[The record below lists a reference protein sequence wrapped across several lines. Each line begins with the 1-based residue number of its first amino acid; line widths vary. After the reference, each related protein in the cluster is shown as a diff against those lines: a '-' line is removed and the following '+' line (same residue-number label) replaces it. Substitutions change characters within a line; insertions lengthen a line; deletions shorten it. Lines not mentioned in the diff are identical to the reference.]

1 MEMQRT
7 PKLGSLQILR
17 HIQYVLHKEEVQT
30 SLGIKNVGRKI
41 IYDLFTSENSEKEVG
56 GDLKYRMDLSNVSDV
71 NSEVLLW

>member
-7 PKLGSLQILR
+7 PKLGSLQTLR

-41 IYDLFTSENSEKEVG
+41 LYDIFTSGNSEKEVG

>member
-7 PKLGSLQILR
+7 PKLGSLQTLT

-41 IYDLFTSENSEKEVG
+41 LYDIFTSGNSEKEVG

>member
-7 PKLGSLQILR
+7 PKLGSLQTLR

-41 IYDLFTSENSEKEVG
+41 IYDLFTSGNSEKEVG

>member
-1 MEMQRT
+1 MKMQRT
-7 PKLGSLQILR
+7 PKLGSLQTLR

-41 IYDLFTSENSEKEVG
+41 IYDLFTSGNSEKEVG

>member
-7 PKLGSLQILR
+7 PKLGSLQTLR

>member
-7 PKLGSLQILR
+7 PKPGSLQTLR

-41 IYDLFTSENSEKEVG
+41 ICDLFTSGNSEKEVG

>member
-1 MEMQRT
+1 MQRT
-7 PKLGSLQILR
+7 PKPGSLQTLR
-17 HIQYVLHKEEVQT
+17 HIQYVLHIEEVQT

-41 IYDLFTSENSEKEVG
+41 IYDLFTSQNSEKEVR

>member
-7 PKLGSLQILR
+7 PKPGSLQTLR
-17 HIQYVLHKEEVQT
+17 HIQYVLHKEVQT

-41 IYDLFTSENSEKEVG
+41 IYDLFTSGNSEKEVG

>member
-7 PKLGSLQILR
+7 PKLGSLQTLR

-41 IYDLFTSENSEKEVG
+41 IYDLFTSENSEKEVR